1 MMSRHAVPPEV
12 RALID
17 EMLNGTISPDGVR
30 RLEAALDENRAA
42 QQFFREYCQLHIN
55 LDAETRAQ
63 RVVNEFKDRGDCNTP
78 IGQSAGSPRSA
89 SSPSVVD
96 TGSLAAG
103 ELAGEMLPDAPHSPS
118 ALSFISGLFSKD
130 GGDFLSR
137 PAVIATAV
145 AGGLVALLVAI
156 AIFQKNIAQVND
168 NPAPLVAQDPPQLPS
183 SIDPAR
189 VVEGNVDPSVAHQNT
204 PTDNQQSVFV
214 AKITDSH
221 NAQWAPAN
229 SQWAE
234 PSGDSA
240 DRLLVAI
247 GQRIELS
254 RGLAEITFD
263 VGAKVLIE
271 GPAALTIDSATQA
284 TLAFGQLTAQVPEQ
298 AIGFTI
304 ETPMVNVV
312 DLGTEF
318 GVRVSPQGMTDVA
331 VFSGK
336 VVASPRSSG
345 RSNTEEPVPVVADEV
360 RRFWSGSIMEE
371 EPLAAPNFTMAIP
384 KAIPV
389 ENASFES
396 PAIDGWLERQITG
409 WTIVSQP
416 AWSGPLNGGVQLVG
430 PDREQLPATRSGK
443 QWGFIETRKAAHG
456 KSYRTSIHQ
465 AVGTVVPNTLYQLK
479 VTIGYEAYTTH
490 GLRFE
495 FPFSW
500 EGQDTFDVGLWAG
513 DEKSAGPIEPLKVAH
528 DPVPKLKPGKSET
541 ITVTYRSPAD
551 LPVGEQVLYIRM
563 SLGGNDW
570 CRVLFDDVQLEAVSI
585 ENNWVPR
592 AAE

>member
-1 MMSRHAVPPEV
+1 MMSRHAVPAEI

-17 EMLNGTISPDGVR
+17 EMLNGTISPDGVQ

-63 RVVNEFKDRGDCNTP
+63 RVVNEFKDRGDCEKLTEP
-78 IGQSAGSPRSA
+78 SVGSPLVVDHGGIDGQA
-89 SSPSVVD
+89 SPATPQTPSV
-96 TGSLAAG
+96 
-103 ELAGEMLPDAPHSPS
+103 
-118 ALSFISGLFSKD
+118 LSFISDYFLKT
-130 GGDFLSR
+130 GGDFVLR
-137 PAVIATAV
+137 PAVIASVV
-145 AGGLVALLVAI
+145 AGSLVALLVAF
-156 AIFQKNIAQVND
+156 AIFQKN
-168 NPAPLVAQDPPQLPS
+168 VAQPIDKPGSNVAQNPPVDPT
-183 SIDPAR
+183 R
-189 VVEGNVDPSVAHQNT
+189 VVDKRTESNVVHQGNPDG
-204 PTDNQQSVFV
+204 NQKRVFV

-221 NAQWAPAN
+221 NAQWAVPV
-229 SQWAE
+229 
-234 PSGDSA
+234 GDST
-240 DRLLVAI
+240 DRLLVAV
-247 GQRIELS
+247 GQQLQLAN
-254 RGLAEITFD
+254 GLAEITFD

-271 GPAALTIDSATQA
+271 GPAALTINSATQA
-284 TLAFGQLTAQVPEQ
+284 TLAYGQLTAQVPEQ

-318 GVRVSPQGMTDVA
+318 GVRVSPKGMTDVA

-336 VVASPRSSG
+336 VVASPRDTS
-345 RSNTEEPVPVVADEV
+345 RMNTQEPIPVVADEV

-371 EPLAAPNFTMAIP
+371 EPLAAPNFTMSIP

-389 ENASFES
+389 ENGSFES
-396 PAIDGWLERQITG
+396 PAIDGWLTRQLAG

-430 PDREQLPATRSGK
+430 PDREQLPAAPSGK

-465 AVGTVVPNTLYQLK
+465 AVGAVVPNTLYQLK

-490 GLRFE
+490 GLRAE

-513 DEKSAGPIEPLKVAH
+513 DDKSAGPIEPLKVAH

-541 ITVTYRSPAD
+541 VTVTYRSPAD
-551 LPVGEQVLYIRM
+551 LPVGEQVLFIRM
-563 SLGGNDW
+563 SLGANDW

-585 ENNWVPR
+585 ENNWAPKG
-592 AAE
+592 AE